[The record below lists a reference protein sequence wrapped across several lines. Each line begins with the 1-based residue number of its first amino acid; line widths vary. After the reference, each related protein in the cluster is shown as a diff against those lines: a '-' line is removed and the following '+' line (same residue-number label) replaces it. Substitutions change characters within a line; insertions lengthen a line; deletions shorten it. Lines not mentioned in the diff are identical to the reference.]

1 MIPIIRVYL
10 LVMCLLTT
18 TWLTLQLRL
27 YSSWLNNYPL
37 LLTDTISCHLL
48 LSSGIFPSMEQT
60 IPSEISPCSK
70 KNEQGC
76 CISASRY
83 HPWVTS
89 SVDFQHCPFHLGDN
103 SFSVSYNSWFFSPFC
118 MISQETNNL
127 TNVPSPYNCLNCR
140 PGSFTARKLIS
151 GLEMKLALSISD

>member
-10 LVMCLLTT
+10 LVMCLSTT

-37 LLTDTISCHLL
+37 LLTDTLSCHLL
-48 LSSGIFPSMEQT
+48 LSSGILPSMEQT

-103 SFSVSYNSWFFSPFC
+103 SFSVSYNSWFF
-118 MISQETNNL
+118 L
-127 TNVPSPYNCLNCR
+127 PSVWLVKR
-140 PGSFTARKLIS
+140 PATLQMFRLHITVSTADQIHLRL
-151 GLEMKLALSISD
+151 GNWFPG